1 MMSPEEG
8 FLVNARLAF
17 SPPPVGSKPPNSLLN
32 YDWMK
37 IIGVLTVSLP
47 ACYRSYLTCI
57 VCFKYPCYCHMITLC
72 SGSPLTTESHHNF
85 LAFIGPN
92 PWGSCLSGQY
102 PEISPPLSIKLWS
115 SHLQR
120 HLVPISKRRDYE
132 SKHLLMYIYC
142 VPKEAME
149 NPSWVLDG
157 WAPDLSS
164 PQHPSLCM
172 VILANP
178 QRSKPG
184 PSENRVRRDLRPH
197 SSLVVQKKLSLEV
210 VPEDYP
216 VP

>member
-57 VCFKYPCYCHMITLC
+57 ICFKYPCYHHMITLC

-92 PWGSCLSGQY
+92 PWGSCLSGQH
-102 PEISPPLSIKLWS
+102 PEISTPLSIKLWS

-120 HLVPISKRRDYE
+120 HLVPISKRKGWREQELTHVHILRTQGGHGE
-132 SKHLLMYIYC
+132 SQLSTWWLG
-142 VPKEAME
+142 
-149 NPSWVLDG
+149 SW
-157 WAPDLSS
+157 P
-164 PQHPSLCM
+164 
-172 VILANP
+172 
-178 QRSKPG
+178 
-184 PSENRVRRDLRPH
+184 
-197 SSLVVQKKLSLEV
+197 
-210 VPEDYP
+210 
-216 VP
+216 